1 MTTFDAALEKTR
13 KLAARKVAEGK
24 GKPKEKPVQLSL
36 ELWPDTVRGVPN
48 AALRNALFGISSTR
62 KTHKKRTL
70 IKSIEG
76 IELRFKGETFN
87 QTDFDVWAMLLHL
100 GRLQPLGT
108 KVEFA
113 AHSFLKELGRGVG
126 QTQHE
131 QLKEEFA
138 RLGSGWVEVTWTKE
152 QKTFAGS
159 IVSKVYRD
167 EETGR
172 SVVILDKDIMQLFA
186 AGWTMLDW
194 DSRLALGKNNLAKW
208 LQNLYSSHAKPYPM
222 KVETLHDL
230 SASTE
235 VLRKFRFRLRAALDE
250 LVRVGTLTSWE
261 IKNDL
266 VSVVVVPSK
275 SQRKH
280 LAKAKKLSTKGGKL
294 TPP

>member
-1 MTTFDAALEKTR
+1 MSKFDESLEKVK
-13 KLAARKVAEGK
+13 KLAAKKIAEGK
-24 GKPKEKPVQLSL
+24 RSPKAKPVQLSL
-36 ELWPDTVRGVPN
+36 ELWPEITRGVPN
-48 AALRNALFGISSTR
+48 AALRNALFGISSVR

-108 KVEFA
+108 RVEFS
-113 AHSFLKELGRGVG
+113 AHSFLKELGRQAGG
-126 QTQHE
+126 KDHE

-138 RLGSGWVEVTWTKE
+138 RLASGYVEVTWTKE
-152 QKTFAGS
+152 QKSFAS
-159 IVSKVYRD
+159 QLVSKVYRD

-172 SVVILDKDIMQLFA
+172 YVVVLGEEIMQLFA
-186 AGWTMLDW
+186 GGWTMLDW
-194 DSRLALGKNNLAKW
+194 ESRLALGKNNLAKW

-222 KVETLHDL
+222 KVETLHAL
-230 SASTE
+230 SESNE
-235 VLRKFRFRLRAALDE
+235 VLRKFRARLRAALDE

-261 IKNDL
+261 IENDL

-280 LAKAKKLSTKGGKL
+280 LAKAKKLSTKRAI
-294 TPP
+294 